1 MKIALTILSMLC
13 LAGLNAQEKSSI
25 ESTTNNKEIKRVR
38 EVNKAPLR
46 SHSKIKHSSQ
56 APVIENSNS
65 QPVQSN
71 PKKKEEQ

>member
-25 ESTTNNKEIKRVR
+25 ESTTNNKEIKRVT

-46 SHSKIKHSSQ
+46 SHSKIKQSSQ